1 MNNLFKA
8 LLIVAAVALAWLS
21 YQSVMTPIE
30 FNEKREYREKQVVAR
45 LIDIRTAETEYRN
58 IKGDY
63 TASLDTLINWIKTE
77 NAKIVLK
84 EGVLTDKQLEAGMTE
99 RKALQ
104 MIEKAKKTG
113 NWKEVE
119 KEGLMNFK
127 RDTTYVPMIESL
139 FGKDYPVDSLRYIP
153 FSNPHKEFELEK
165 AEIVTGSAGI
175 KVKVMCA
182 KAPFTAYLIDL
193 DKQELIN
200 LIETTEKLEKY
211 PGVKFGDIEEAN
223 NNAGNWE

>member
-8 LLIVAAVALAWLS
+8 LLIVAAVVLAWLS

-30 FNEKREYREKQVVAR
+30 FNETRDFREKQVVAR

-58 IKGDY
+58 LNGDY
-63 TASLDTLINWIKTE
+63 TASIDTLINWVKTT

-84 EGVLTDKQLEAGMTE
+84 EGVLTDKQLEEGMTE
-99 RKALQ
+99 KEAV
-104 MIEKAKKTG
+104 KK
-113 NWKEVE
+113 
-119 KEGLMNFK
+119 GLIK

-139 FGKDYPVDSLRYIP
+139 FSKDYPIDSLRYIP
-153 FSNPHKEFELEK
+153 FSNGQEFELEK

-182 KAPFTAYLIDL
+182 KAPYSAYLSDL
-193 DKQELIN
+193 NKQELIN
-200 LIETTEKLEKY
+200 LTETTEKLEKY
-211 PGVKFGDIEEAN
+211 PGLKFGDVEEAN

>member
-8 LLIVAAVALAWLS
+8 LLIVAAVVLAWMS

-30 FNEKREYREKQVVAR
+30 FNDTKDFREKQVVAR

-58 IKGDY
+58 LKGDY
-63 TASLDTLINWIKTE
+63 TDNLDTLIHWIKTE

-84 EGVLTDKQLEAGMTE
+84 EGVLTDKQLEEGMTE
-99 RKALQ
+99 
-104 MIEKAKKTG
+104 
-113 NWKEVE
+113 KEAV
-119 KEGLMNFK
+119 KLGLIK

-139 FGKDYPVDSLRYIP
+139 FGKDYPIDSLRYIP
-153 FSNPHKEFELEK
+153 FSSPRQEYTLEK

-182 KAPFTAYLIDL
+182 KAPYTSYLSDL

-211 PGVKFGDIEEAN
+211 PGMKFGDIEEAN

>member
-8 LLIVAAVALAWLS
+8 LLIVAAVVLTWMS

-30 FNEKREYREKQVVAR
+30 FNETKDFREKQVVAR

-58 IKGDY
+58 LKGDY
-63 TASLDTLINWIKTE
+63 TDNLDTLIHWIKTE

-84 EGVLTDKQLEAGMTE
+84 EGVLTDKQLEEGMTE
-99 RKALQ
+99 
-104 MIEKAKKTG
+104 
-113 NWKEVE
+113 KEAV
-119 KEGLMNFK
+119 KLGLIK

-139 FGKDYPVDSLRYIP
+139 FGKDYPIDSLRYIP
-153 FSNPHKEFELEK
+153 FSSPRQEYTLEK

-182 KAPFTAYLIDL
+182 KAPYTSYLSDL

-211 PGVKFGDIEEAN
+211 PGMKFGDIEEAN

>member
-30 FNEKREYREKQVVAR
+30 FNETRDFREKQVVAR

-58 IKGDY
+58 LNGDY
-63 TASLDTLINWIKTE
+63 TASIDTLINWVKTT

-84 EGVLTDKQLEAGMTE
+84 EGVLTDKQLEEGMTE
-99 RKALQ
+99 KEAV
-104 MIEKAKKTG
+104 KK
-113 NWKEVE
+113 
-119 KEGLMNFK
+119 GLIK

-139 FGKDYPVDSLRYIP
+139 FSKDYPIDSLRYIP
-153 FSNPHKEFELEK
+153 FSNGQEFELEK

-182 KAPFTAYLIDL
+182 KAPFTSYLSDL

-211 PGVKFGDIEEAN
+211 PGMKFGDIEEAN

>member
-1 MNNLFKA
+1 MNYVFKA
-8 LLIVAAVALAWLS
+8 LLIVAAVVLAWMS

-30 FNEKREYREKQVVAR
+30 FNETKEYREKQVVAR

-58 IKGDY
+58 LTGDY
-63 TASLDTLINWIKTE
+63 TASLDTLINWVKTE

-84 EGVLTDKQLEAGMTE
+84 EGVLTDKQLEEGMTE
-99 RKALQ
+99 
-104 MIEKAKKTG
+104 
-113 NWKEVE
+113 KEAV
-119 KEGLMNFK
+119 KLGLIK
-127 RDTTYVPMIESL
+127 RDTTYVPMLESL
-139 FGKDYPVDSLRYIP
+139 FGKNYPIDSLRYIP
-153 FSNPHKEFELEK
+153 FSSPRQEFELAK

-182 KAPFTAYLIDL
+182 KAPYTSFLKDL

-211 PGVKFGDIEEAN
+211 PGLKFGDVEEAN

>member
-8 LLIVAAVALAWLS
+8 LLIVAAVVLAWLS

-30 FNEKREYREKQVVAR
+30 FNETRDFREKQVVAR

-58 IKGDY
+58 LNGDY
-63 TASLDTLINWIKTE
+63 TASIDTLINWVKTT

-84 EGVLTDKQLEAGMTE
+84 EGVLTDKQLEEGMTE
-99 RKALQ
+99 KEAV
-104 MIEKAKKTG
+104 KK
-113 NWKEVE
+113 
-119 KEGLMNFK
+119 GLIK

-139 FGKDYPVDSLRYIP
+139 FSKDYPIDSLRYIP
-153 FSNPHKEFELEK
+153 FSNGQEFELEK
-165 AEIVTGSAGI
+165 AESVTGSAGI

-182 KAPFTAYLIDL
+182 KAPFTSYLSDL

-211 PGVKFGDIEEAN
+211 PGMKFGDIEEAN

>member
-1 MNNLFKA
+1 
-8 LLIVAAVALAWLS
+8 
-21 YQSVMTPIE
+21 MTPIE
-30 FNEKREYREKQVVAR
+30 FNETRDFREKQVVAR

-58 IKGDY
+58 LNGDY
-63 TASLDTLINWIKTE
+63 TASIDTLINWVKTT

-84 EGVLTDKQLEAGMTE
+84 EGVLTDKQLEEGMTE
-99 RKALQ
+99 KEAV
-104 MIEKAKKTG
+104 KKG
-113 NWKEVE
+113 HI
-119 KEGLMNFK
+119 K

-139 FGKDYPVDSLRYIP
+139 FSKDYPIDSLRYIP
-153 FSNPHKEFELEK
+153 FSNGQEFELEK

-182 KAPFTAYLIDL
+182 KAPFTSYLSDL

-211 PGVKFGDIEEAN
+211 PGMKFGDIEEAN

>member
-8 LLIVAAVALAWLS
+8 LLVVAAVVLAWMS

-30 FNEKREYREKQVVAR
+30 FNETKDFREKQVVAR

-58 IKGDY
+58 LKGDY
-63 TASLDTLINWIKTE
+63 TDNLDTLIHWIKTE

-84 EGVLTDKQLEAGMTE
+84 EGVLTDKQLEEGMTE
-99 RKALQ
+99 
-104 MIEKAKKTG
+104 
-113 NWKEVE
+113 KEAV
-119 KEGLMNFK
+119 KLGLIK

-139 FGKDYPVDSLRYIP
+139 FGKDYPIDSLRYIP
-153 FSNPHKEFELEK
+153 FSSPRQEYTLEK

-182 KAPFTAYLIDL
+182 KAPYTSYLSDL

-211 PGVKFGDIEEAN
+211 PGMKFGDIEEAN

>member
-8 LLIVAAVALAWLS
+8 LLIVAAVVLAWLS

-30 FNEKREYREKQVVAR
+30 FNETRDFREKQVVAR

-58 IKGDY
+58 LNGDY
-63 TASLDTLINWIKTE
+63 TASIDTLINWVKTT

-84 EGVLTDKQLEAGMTE
+84 EGVLTDKQLEEGMTE
-99 RKALQ
+99 KEAV
-104 MIEKAKKTG
+104 KK
-113 NWKEVE
+113 
-119 KEGLMNFK
+119 GLIK

-139 FGKDYPVDSLRYIP
+139 FSKDYPIDSLRYIP
-153 FSNPHKEFELEK
+153 FSNGQEFELEK

-182 KAPFTAYLIDL
+182 KAPFTSYLSDL

-211 PGVKFGDIEEAN
+211 PGMKFGDSEEAN

>member
-8 LLIVAAVALAWLS
+8 LLIVAAVVLAWLS
-21 YQSVMTPIE
+21 YQSVVTPIE
-30 FNEKREYREKQVVAR
+30 FNETRDFREKQVVAR

-58 IKGDY
+58 LNGDY
-63 TASLDTLINWIKTE
+63 TASIDTLINWVKTT

-84 EGVLTDKQLEAGMTE
+84 EGVLTDKQLEEGMTE
-99 RKALQ
+99 KEAV
-104 MIEKAKKTG
+104 KK
-113 NWKEVE
+113 
-119 KEGLMNFK
+119 GLIK

-139 FGKDYPVDSLRYIP
+139 FSKDYPIDSLRYIP
-153 FSNPHKEFELEK
+153 FSNGQEFELEK

-182 KAPFTAYLIDL
+182 KAPFTSYLSDL

-211 PGVKFGDIEEAN
+211 PGMKFGDIEEAN

>member
-8 LLIVAAVALAWLS
+8 LLIVAAVVLAWLS

-30 FNEKREYREKQVVAR
+30 FNETRDFREKQVVAR

-58 IKGDY
+58 LNGDY
-63 TASLDTLINWIKTE
+63 TASIDTLINWVKTT

-84 EGVLTDKQLEAGMTE
+84 EGVLTDKQLEEGMTE
-99 RKALQ
+99 
-104 MIEKAKKTG
+104 
-113 NWKEVE
+113 KEAV
-119 KEGLMNFK
+119 KLGLIK
-127 RDTTYVPMIESL
+127 RDTTYVPMAESL
-139 FGKDYPVDSLRYIP
+139 YGKNYPVDSLRYIP
-153 FSNPHKEFELEK
+153 FSNGQEFELAK
-165 AEIVTGSAGI
+165 AEVVTGSAGI

-182 KAPFTAYLIDL
+182 KAPYTSYLSDL

-211 PGVKFGDIEEAN
+211 PGLKFGDVEEAN

>member
-1 MNNLFKA
+1 MNNVMNYLLKA
-8 LLIVAAVALAWLS
+8 LLIASAVVLAWMS

-30 FNEKREYREKQVVAR
+30 FNETREFREKQVVAR

-58 IKGDY
+58 LTGDY
-63 TASLDTLINWIKTE
+63 TASLDTLINWVKTE

-84 EGVLTDKQLEAGMTE
+84 EGVLTDKQLEEGMTE
-99 RKALQ
+99 KEAV
-104 MIEKAKKTG
+104 KK
-113 NWKEVE
+113 
-119 KEGLMNFK
+119 GLIK

-139 FGKDYPVDSLRYIP
+139 FSKDYPIDSLRYIP
-153 FSNPHKEFELEK
+153 FSNGQEFELEK

-182 KAPFTAYLIDL
+182 KAPFTSYLSDL

-211 PGVKFGDIEEAN
+211 PGMKFGDIEEAN